1 MKILIDA
8 DGCPVVD
15 ETIKIASK
23 YNIEVIIMCDT
34 SHTFN
39 KDGVQTIILSKGA
52 DSVDFA
58 LVNRVNKG
66 DIVVTQDYGLAAM
79 VLSKGGLAINQN
91 GRVYDNNNIDQLL
104 LTRHLSKKMRSAGV
118 RSKGPKKRTKEDD
131 RSFEEGLVKLCEN
144 IIVN

>member
-58 LVNRVNKG
+58 LVNRANKG

-91 GRVYDNNNIDQLL
+91 GRVYNNNNIDQLL